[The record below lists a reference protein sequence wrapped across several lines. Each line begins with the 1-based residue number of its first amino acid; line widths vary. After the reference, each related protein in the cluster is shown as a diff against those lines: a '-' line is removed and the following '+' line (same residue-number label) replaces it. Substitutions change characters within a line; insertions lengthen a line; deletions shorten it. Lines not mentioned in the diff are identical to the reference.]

1 MGKTY
6 WLLSSTEEN
15 FNATRKLEFSLQ
27 GVDTHQRRKA
37 VRMAEE
43 DRMIFFISDRK
54 AFAASTTLI
63 SNHFEDHDRIW
74 KTHREAE
81 DFPHRVKMRA
91 DVVVQEEKWVDA
103 MQIGPRLEY
112 VRKWPPEMWPL
123 ALVGMLHIIPQRD
136 FTMLEQELKRANIDK
151 PARRRGRG
159 RRGRRGRRNRGGEP
173 AARVDPPGSALL
185 TAQVLDDRA
194 SPTESPSR

>member
-15 FNATRKLEFSLQ
+15 FQATCDLGFSVQ
-27 GVDTHQRRKA
+27 GVDTKQRRKA

-43 DRMIFFISDRK
+43 DRMIFYISDRR
-54 AFAASTTLI
+54 AFAASTTLT
-63 SNHFEDHDRIW
+63 SNHFENHERIW
-74 KTHREAE
+74 KSHREAE

-91 DVVVQEEKWVDA
+91 DVVVEEESWVDA

-123 ALVGMLHIIPQRD
+123 ALVGTLHIIPQRD
-136 FTMLEQELKRANIDK
+136 FMMLEEELKRASLAKKQIRHRD
-151 PARRRGRG
+151 GR
-159 RRGRRGRRNRGGEP
+159 RRGRRGRRIHGESGQQ
-173 AARVDPPGSALL
+173 AVATQD
-185 TAQVLDDRA
+185 
-194 SPTESPSR
+194 